1 MLFFLLAGLICSAT
15 ANSMLIKH
23 DSIWM
28 LDIDAIGNHEKYV
41 VDFHPVEKR
50 ISLKGNSSE
59 WIFVVGFSYFLFSVP
74 PCLALYLSVLIYSRT
89 NNEF

>member
-1 MLFFLLAGLICSAT
+1 MLFFLLAGLVCSAT

-50 ISLKGNSSE
+50 ISLNYLIHIDRRLKSQISSNNNP
-59 WIFVVGFSYFLFSVP
+59 FSIRV
-74 PCLALYLSVLIYSRT
+74 
-89 NNEF
+89 